1 MWQIFVFYLT
11 DDVYSAEG
19 AVLEIIYYHIKN
31 S

>member
-1 MWQIFVFYLT
+1 MWQMLVLYLT
-11 DDVYSAEG
+11 DMYSAEG

>member
-1 MWQIFVFYLT
+1 MWQILVFFMI
-11 DDVYSAEG
+11 DMYSAEG